1 MKESDAINPTDNAHL
16 AQEYLEALDG
26 ASTKYRRRFF
36 EGTFV
41 EEIEDALWTY
51 DRLDACRVSLDE
63 VPDLQRIVVAI
74 DPSGARGP
82 EDTRSDEIGII
93 VAGKGVDGL
102 CYVLEDLTI
111 RDKPEVRARRAV
123 HAYHKWRADAIIGEI
138 NYGGALVAATIRNVD
153 ANIPYVEVLTNKIF

>member
-1 MKESDAINPTDNAHL
+1 MMKESDAINPTDNAHL

-111 RDKPEVRARRAV
+111 RDKPEVRARRACTP
-123 HAYHKWRADAIIGEI
+123 IT
-138 NYGGALVAATIRNVD
+138 NGGRTRSLAKSTMEARWLRPPSAT
-153 ANIPYVEVLTNKIF
+153 LTPISPMSRC